1 MIVLFF
7 LLACQA
13 APPTTPATPE
23 LPKAAAPAPKA
34 AWRTIDMS
42 TFKAEYYAGKVP
54 VLVDVRTPKEYAE
67 GHVPQALP
75 IPLDQLP
82 ARMGELSS
90 HKDAP
95 IYVICESGGRSAR
108 ASELLSAAGYRAV
121 NIDGGT
127 YAWREAGLPTEK

>member
-1 MIVLFF
+1 LTVLIL
-7 LLACQA
+7 LLACA
-13 APPTTPATPE
+13 ASTSSPPSTPE
-23 LPKAAAPAPKA
+23 ATTAPAPAPKA
-34 AWRTIDMS
+34 AWRTIDLS

-54 VLVDVRTPKEYAE
+54 LVVDVRTPKEYAE
-67 GHVPQALP
+67 GHVPGAQS

-82 ARMGELSS
+82 SRMAELSS

-95 IYVICESGGRSAR
+95 IYLICESGGRSAR
-108 ASELLSAAGYRAV
+108 ASDLLTAAGYQAV